1 MKTRAVTMSLSGE
14 ESVEGSRTYV
24 DENGVEHQ
32 KKGVY

>member
-1 MKTRAVTMSLSGE
+1 MSLSGE
-14 ESVEGSRTYV
+14 ESVEDFHTYV